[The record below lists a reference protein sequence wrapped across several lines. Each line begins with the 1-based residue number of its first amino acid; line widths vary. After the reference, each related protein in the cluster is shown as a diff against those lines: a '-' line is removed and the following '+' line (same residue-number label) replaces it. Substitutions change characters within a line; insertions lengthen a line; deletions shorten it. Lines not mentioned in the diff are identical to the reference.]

1 MSTLSIL
8 LATPLAPEATSV
20 QQKCYVTY
28 QLSSLAGGTLGSQS
42 QESPRD
48 PHVTL
53 LENRSL
59 ISAAGTTGLRT
70 WEAALHLGVY
80 LCENSSIIKGKRI
93 LELGAGT
100 GYLSILCANFL
111 GSPCVIAS
119 DGSDDVI
126 NNLPENLFLN
136 NLQDSNAVVPMEV
149 KWGHALMGTEEDK
162 WNGGRPVDVVL
173 GADIT
178 YDQRIIPALVGTLL
192 DVFQLHPAVEVYI
205 SATQRNEATFQVF
218 LDKCQINGLAVED
231 LQFEVPSRETQE
243 GPFYNDKFDGD
254 RDGDRNSS
262 VTKPSSRSAS
272 WLTIAPRVCQVSC
285 SLSAVSNSLDASPAC
300 SRAVSSRALDYWE
313 EGRAKLSWP
322 AFDVTLAALALSIGT
337 GFSVRA
343 GASMGADV
351 VLIVDIGRVV
361 GGSSNKREYPGGHLQ
376 HSHHPPHRQCPQDDR
391 CITGCM

>member
-1 MSTLSIL
+1 MESSPPWTRQVNRFCNQYLQLEPELDFPDASLLKTQQVQDALYTRLFADGAVQFGPPQRYQLRVLKELMKKVEASIDDWDENGVSDDLMSTLSIL

-28 QLSSLAGGTLGSQS
+28 QLSSLAGGILGSHS
-42 QESPRD
+42 QESPRE

-80 LCENSSIIKGKRI
+80 LCQNSSIIKGKRI

-111 GSPCVIAS
+111 GSPSVIAS

-243 GPFYNDKFDGD
+243 GPFYNDKVAI
-254 RDGDRNSS
+254 RICKVS
-262 VTKPSSRSAS
+262 KP
-272 WLTIAPRVCQVSC
+272 
-285 SLSAVSNSLDASPAC
+285 
-300 SRAVSSRALDYWE
+300 
-313 EGRAKLSWP
+313 
-322 AFDVTLAALALSIGT
+322 
-337 GFSVRA
+337 
-343 GASMGADV
+343 
-351 VLIVDIGRVV
+351 
-361 GGSSNKREYPGGHLQ
+361 
-376 HSHHPPHRQCPQDDR
+376 
-391 CITGCM
+391 